1 MKSPGIP
8 LNTVAESIAVFFF
21 LGWNLYYGALLQ
33 TPYPQV
39 LISLYQYP
47 LWRLLLIFLVVAA
60 ALVSVPLTLMV
71 GLAVFFYFMDM
82 PHFLEPWK

>member
-1 MKSPGIP
+1 MKSPG
-8 LNTVAESIAVFFF
+8 VFAETIVTFLF
-21 LGWNLYYGALLQ
+21 LGWNLYYGVLLQ
-33 TPYPQV
+33 TPYPKV

-47 LWRLLLIFLVVAA
+47 LWRLLLMALVIASA
-60 ALVSVPLTLMV
+60 FVSVPLATMV